1 MKKSLQ
7 SSIQK
12 LSVTLFCITLFSLHT
27 TAQTITMPYLFN
39 NNMVLQQNTQV
50 SIWGWASAGTKVYVK
65 GSWAPSVTVT
75 AVAGADTKWIV
86 KLPTPVAIKGQAPA
100 YFLTISGP
108 ANSITF
114 TNILIG
120 EVWFCGGQSNMSFAM
135 GPCGESPTGVV
146 NSAAEIAQANYP
158 NIRLFRV
165 PNANALTP
173 QLNITGG
180 SWSGCSPSSVTNFT
194 AVGYYFGRQLYNFSA
209 LNVPI
214 GLIEDCYSG
223 SAIQAWIK
231 QDVLVADVTLNS
243 KYILT
248 QPKAADINR
257 VEMYPYKLYNAMM
270 SPAINFTVKG
280 VIWYQGESNA
290 SDGSTYTLANIAMIR
305 DWRKDNGNDFS
316 FYAVQMSPRA
326 TGSFYRAIFREAQS
340 NIVSEPKTGIVVISD
355 LLINNT
361 ELATAHP
368 TNKKDVGIRLGLMA
382 LAKDYRQNIIYQG
395 PVYQSHI
402 IAGNKATISF
412 KPETLG
418 SGLNTKDGKFIK
430 CFKIA
435 GSDQKF
441 YPAMAVIRDNTVEVW
456 SPSVS
461 TPVAVRYAIAD
472 SAMTNLQ
479 NIEGLPVFQFRTD
492 NWSAPTYIAGAD
504 PQPVI
509 ASVDNISIHNV
520 SLFPNPCN
528 NVFHISGLV
537 SGDQRVEIYDMTG
550 RKVKSQNGN
559 ESTNSTVDLS
569 GVSAGAY
576 SLKISQNDIYYA
588 FLKVV
593 KQ

>member
-12 LSVTLFCITLFSLHT
+12 LAVTLFCITLFSLHT

-39 NNMVLQQNTQV
+39 NNMVLQQNTQA
-50 SIWGWASAGTKVYVK
+50 SIWGWASAGTTVYVK

-75 AVAGADTKWIV
+75 AVAGADTKWIA

-537 SGDQRVEIYDMTG
+537 SGDQRVDIYDMTG

>member
-12 LSVTLFCITLFSLHT
+12 LAVTLFCITLFSLHT
-27 TAQTITMPYLFN
+27 NAQTITMPYLFN

-50 SIWGWASAGTKVYVK
+50 SIWGWASAGTTVYVK
-65 GSWAPSVTVT
+65 GSWSSSVTVS
-75 AVAGADTKWIV
+75 AVAGADTKWIA

-537 SGDQRVEIYDMTG
+537 SGDQRVDIYDMTG

>member
-75 AVAGADTKWIV
+75 AVAGTDTKWIA

-231 QDVLVADVTLNS
+231 QDVLAADVTLNS

-248 QPKAADINR
+248 PPKVADINR

-382 LAKDYRQNIIYQG
+382 LAKDYGQNVIYQG
-395 PVYQSHI
+395 PVYQSHTI
-402 IAGNKATISF
+402 VGNKATISF

-441 YPAMAVIRDNTVEVW
+441 YPAMAVIKGNTVEVW
-456 SPSVS
+456 STSVS
-461 TPVAVRYAIAD
+461 TPVAIRYAIAD

-479 NIEGLPVFQFRTD
+479 NIEGFPVFLFRTD
-492 NWSAPTYIAGAD
+492 NWSAPTYVTGAD
-504 PQPVI
+504 PQPI
-509 ASVDNISIHNV
+509 V
-520 SLFPNPCN
+520 SATNESRVQDLFLFPNPCN
-528 NVFHISGLV
+528 NLLHISGIV
-537 SGDQRVEIYDMTG
+537 SGNQRVDIYDMMG
-550 RKVKSQNGN
+550 RKVKSQSGN
-559 ESTNSTVDLS
+559 ESTNSSVDLS

-588 FLKVV
+588 CLKVL

>member
-1 MKKSLQ
+1 MKKNLQ

-12 LSVTLFCITLFSLHT
+12 LVVTLFCITLFSLYT

-50 SIWGWASAGTKVYVK
+50 SIWGWAAAGTTVSVK

-75 AVAGADTKWIV
+75 AVAGADTKWLA

-120 EVWFCGGQSNMSFAM
+120 EVWFCGGQSNMSFSM
-135 GPCGESPTGVV
+135 GPCGESATGVV
-146 NSAAEIAQANYP
+146 NSASEIPQANYP

-173 QLNITGG
+173 QLNVNGG
-180 SWSGCSPSSVTNFT
+180 SWSGCTPSSVTNFT
-194 AVGYYFGRQLYNFSA
+194 AVGYYFGRQLYNNSA

-231 QDVLVADVTLNS
+231 QEVLAADATLNS

-248 QPKAADINR
+248 SPKAADVNR

-382 LAKDYRQNIIYQG
+382 LAKDYGQNVIYQG
-395 PVYQSHI
+395 PVYQSHTI
-402 IAGNKATISF
+402 VGNKATISF

-441 YPAMAVIRDNTVEVW
+441 YPAMAVIKGNTVEVW
-456 SPSVS
+456 STSVS
-461 TPVAVRYAIAD
+461 TPVAIRYAIAD

-479 NIEGLPVFQFRTD
+479 NIEGFPVFLFRTD
-492 NWSAPTYIAGAD
+492 NWSAPTYVTGAD
-504 PQPVI
+504 PQPI
-509 ASVDNISIHNV
+509 V
-520 SLFPNPCN
+520 SATNESRVQDLFLFPNPCN
-528 NVFHISGLV
+528 NLLHISGIV
-537 SGDQRVEIYDMTG
+537 SGNQRVDIYDMMG
-550 RKVKSQNGN
+550 RKVKSQSGN
-559 ESTNSTVDLS
+559 ESTNSSVDLS

-588 FLKVV
+588 CLKVL